1 MDLKILAY
9 ALTEKRLLLD
19 LTASIAPE
27 YFCDKYRV
35 FYKLLTACYSK
46 FKEIPTA
53 KIMQEQSP
61 RLWEEEKLEEVYSD
75 AMVLEIDPREFPSDV
90 EKLKERYNAVLL
102 QKFGKSVFKE
112 NWNGEGF
119 ESIKEANLAVK
130 KLSVSLNSIYNKK
143 IFREGSLSE
152 TVDDAWNRY
161 KQIKNNPE
169 LAKGIHLGFRE
180 FDRITNG
187 LQKSELM
194 LIGGES
200 SSGKSA
206 LAMNMAINAWLGNNK
221 PPTTKEEKITFD
233 DSGANVLFFSI
244 EMPYEAMRR
253 RVDANLAGISLYGI
267 RDGRLSPD
275 EEERLKLS
283 LRFQKQYNKQFKI
296 LDVPRGCTMAQI
308 ESKYVDICNDYIPD
322 LIVIDYITLM
332 TLEADS
338 EGQDWL
344 SIGKVAEQM
353 HEFCRTY
360 ETRVI
365 TPVQLTRPSKN
376 NGKESTGPADQHRI
390 GRSVMLAQNANVVLN
405 IETRKDEENKPD
417 MVVRIAKMRDGEKG
431 AFILHKALH
440 MMRIY
445 DDIPDWSP
453 EVYIESE
460 PD

>member
-19 LTASIAPE
+19 LSSSVAPE
-27 YFCDKYRV
+27 YFQGEYRT
-35 FYKLLTACYSK
+35 FYKLLVACYSK
-46 FKEIPTA
+46 FREIPTA

-61 RLWEEEKLEEVYSD
+61 RLWEEGSLENIYVE
-75 AMVLEIDPREFPSDV
+75 AMLVEIDPREFPSDV
-90 EKLKERYNAVLL
+90 EKLRERYNAVVL
-102 QKFGKSVFKE
+102 QKFGKNVFKE
-112 NWNGEGF
+112 NWNGESF
-119 ESIKEANLAVK
+119 ENIKEANLAVK
-130 KLSVSLNSIYNKK
+130 KLSVALNSIYNKK

-152 TVDDAWNRY
+152 TVEDAWNRY
-161 KQIKNNPE
+161 KQIKHNPD

-206 LAMNMAINAWLGNNK
+206 LAMNMAINAWLGKNK
-221 PPTTKEEKITFD
+221 PPITRDEAITFD

-253 RVDANLAGISLYGI
+253 RVDANLAGVPLYGI
-267 RDGRLSPD
+267 RDGKLTP
-275 EEERLKLS
+275 EEEEKLKLS
-283 LRFQKQYNKQFKI
+283 LKFQKQYNKQFRI

-332 TLEADS
+332 TLESDS

-365 TPVQLTRPSKN
+365 SPVQLTRPPKR
-376 NGKESTGPADQHRI
+376 NGGESTGPADQHRI

-431 AFILHKALH
+431 AFVLHKALH

-453 EVYIESE
+453 ESYSE
-460 PD
+460 DET